1 MPNENMYQLTS
12 EQKKIYDFIRKN
24 SNSSFNVIQKKMNLP
39 TSELSTILLIME
51 LEDVISQTPG
61 KIYQI
66 I

>member
-1 MPNENMYQLTS
+1 
-12 EQKKIYDFIRKN
+12 
-24 SNSSFNVIQKKMNLP
+24 MNLP